1 MSRSA
6 TLPRQIP
13 TPKARAGAR
22 VGFVLLACSA
32 LGLGAVGLT
41 GCGSQQIAD
50 AQSAI
55 EAARDVAAIAEPCL
69 VAAQSVE
76 LERCGDDRECKAAVI
91 ESFRPMADALD
102 MLKEAWCKLAPASEG
117 CEDLGGAQ

>member
-1 MSRSA
+1 MSRAPAS
-6 TLPRQIP
+6 LPKIP
-13 TPKARAGAR
+13 TPRARAGAR
-22 VGFVLLACSA
+22 VGLVLLACSA
-32 LGLGAVGLT
+32 LGPGAVGLT

-76 LERCGDDRECKAAVI
+76 LEKCGEDRECKAAVI

-102 MLKEAWCKLAPASEG
+102 LLKAAWCRISTASEG
-117 CEDLGGAQ
+117 CEE